1 MIYLYFQL
9 YNKYIQINTL
19 IFNITYI
26 LKYYHIISL
35 LLYDII
41 YIIIAILHAIEML
54 VYNKKKTGPYSEATL

>member
-54 VYNKKKTGPYSEATL
+54 VYNKKITGPYSEATL